1 MQTNLL
7 NFLPEVA
14 DALAEGR
21 PVVALESTVITHGLP
36 WPHNIE
42 TAMGMEAEVRRG
54 GAVPATIAIVKG
66 KIQIGLT
73 KDDLEYLAQLPE
85 GGARKC
91 SRRDLPAVM
100 VTKENGSTTVAA
112 TMILAELAGIRF
124 FATGGIGGVHRG
136 HHFDVSADLMELGQ
150 TPITVICGGV
160 KAILDVPNT
169 LEVLETQGVPVLGYQ
184 CDSLPLFY
192 SHRSDYP
199 ISQRVDS
206 AGQAAQIV
214 RAHHDLGLKNGILV
228 TSPVPIK
235 DEIPAEQISD
245 TIATA
250 VVEADE
256 LGIRGAE
263 ITPWLLSRIAELS
276 NNQSMVANIS
286 LLKNNGYVAGLI
298 ASAYQELVNLE
309 KKS

>member
-1 MQTNLL
+1 MQFNQLK
-7 NFLPEVA
+7 FLPEVS

-42 TAMGMEAEVRRG
+42 TARGMEDAVRKG
-54 GAVPATIAIVKG
+54 GAVPATIAIVRG
-66 KIQIGLT
+66 EIRIGLT
-73 KDDLEYLAQLPE
+73 NDDLEYLAQLPE

-91 SRRDLPAVM
+91 SRRDLPVVM

-112 TMILAELAGIRF
+112 TMILAHLAGIRF

-136 HHFDVSADLMELGQ
+136 HHFDVSADLIELGQ
-150 TPITVICGGV
+150 TPVTVICGGV

-169 LEVLETQGVPVLGYQ
+169 LEVLETQGVPVLGYK

-192 SHRSDYP
+192 SHQSSYP

-206 AGQAAQIV
+206 ADEAAQMV
-214 RAHHDLGLKNGILV
+214 HVHHQLGLKNGILV
-228 TSPVPIK
+228 TSPVPIE
-235 DEIPAEQISD
+235 DEVPAEQIND
-245 TIATA
+245 TIAKA
-250 VVEADE
+250 VAEAE
-256 LGIRGAE
+256 EIGVRGAE

-276 NNQSMVANIS
+276 NNQSMAANIS

-298 ASAYQELVNLE
+298 ASAYQELVNLG